1 MIRLTDHPIQVEA
14 VLQASRSPDAG
25 AVVLFLGT
33 VRSES
38 QGQTVACLEYECYS
52 EMAER
57 VLHQLADE
65 ARSRWTL
72 QGCAIVHRIGRV
84 EVGEISVAIACSAA
98 HRAPAFQAAQW
109 LIDQIKQQAPIWKKE
124 VFADGAVRWVAGQE
138 PGRTHPVG
146 PGGSP

>member
-1 MIRLTDHPIQVEA
+1 MIRLTDQPIPIEA

-25 AVVLFLGT
+25 AVVFFLGT

-38 QGQTVACLEYECYS
+38 QGQSVAWLEYECYP
-52 EMAER
+52 EMAQR
-57 VLHQLADE
+57 ILHQLADE
-65 ARSRWTL
+65 ARSRWNL
-72 QGCAIVHRIGRV
+72 QGCEIVHRIGRV
-84 EVGEISVAIACSAA
+84 EVGEVSVAIACSAG

-124 VFADGAVRWVAGQE
+124 VFTDGVGQWVSGTGPDHA
-138 PGRTHPVG
+138 PPLG